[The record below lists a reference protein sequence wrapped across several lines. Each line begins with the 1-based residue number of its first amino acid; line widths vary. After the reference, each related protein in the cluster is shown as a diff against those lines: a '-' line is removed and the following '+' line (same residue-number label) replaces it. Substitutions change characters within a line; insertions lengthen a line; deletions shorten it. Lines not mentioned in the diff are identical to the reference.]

1 MKSVIEKN
9 KQTCLSELTVW
20 FMFGFERSIR
30 LRIEN
35 FVGSETG
42 DFVSLLCFPILWK
55 LKMKKKK
62 KKNEEEKLEPQ
73 KLLRNLEFSNTNYF
87 SENEWFGLVLL
98 L

>member
-42 DFVSLLCFPILWK
+42 DFVSLLCFPISWK
-55 LKMKKKK
+55 LKMKKLKT
-62 KKNEEEKLEPQ
+62 
-73 KLLRNLEFSNTNYF
+73 LRNLEFSHTNYF